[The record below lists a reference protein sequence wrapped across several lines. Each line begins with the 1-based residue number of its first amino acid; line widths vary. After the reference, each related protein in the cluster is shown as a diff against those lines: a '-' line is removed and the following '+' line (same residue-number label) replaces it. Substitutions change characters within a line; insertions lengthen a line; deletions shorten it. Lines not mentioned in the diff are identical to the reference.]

1 MLELNF
7 VKSRHPISCQAEYE
21 QAQGRAIHVGGCIY
35 HFQDRVTGSPFSS
48 FVPSVRVDQI
58 PAAVAYLK
66 RQANNPSYLVFSTHR
81 YGVSG
86 REDYEAINLQYAIEN
101 HVLGLE
107 WVLLGHRNISDRK
120 RVEQYLKREG
130 QTVCLRQMND
140 VSYLRVEN
148 GDLADLGQRLLTTLY
163 GVRPDT
169 ELGLFMRWITW
180 SPEWKCIN

>member
-1 MLELNF
+1 M
-7 VKSRHPISCQAEYE
+7 KTCHPISCQVEHE
-21 QAQGRAIHVGGCIY
+21 QAEGRAIHVGGHIH

-48 FVPSVRVDQI
+48 FEPSVRVDQI
-58 PAAVAYLK
+58 PAAIAYLK
-66 RQANNPSYLVFSTHR
+66 RQANNPSYLIFSTHR
-81 YGVSG
+81 YDIRGD
-86 REDYEAINLQYAIEN
+86 EDYEAINLQYAIEN

-107 WVLLGHRNISDRK
+107 WVLLVHRNISDRK
-120 RVEQYLKREG
+120 LVEQYFKREG
-130 QTVCLRQMND
+130 RAICLRQMNG

-148 GDLADLGQRLLTTLY
+148 GDLAALGQRLLATLY